1 MGLSIGGVASGIDTQ
16 SIIDT
21 LMSVAQQ
28 PVTDLTNKKSLVDS
42 ASQTISTFSSKLSAL
57 KTAALALST
66 TVGFASY
73 SATSSDTSIVASVT
87 GSTSVGTYSVEVS
100 QLAKAQKSR
109 STTYTSTSDSLAMTG
124 PLTITDG
131 TGKSFDVDIQANDSL
146 SSIATKISASGARVT
161 ASVLSDGTNYRL
173 IVQGLDTGTANAFTI
188 GQSGNVAL
196 GFDAA
201 DSVYDKA
208 QDAKFTVDKME
219 LTSKTN
225 QITGVIPGVKLA
237 LTKVTT
243 APVTI
248 TTSTDSTSVKQKIT
262 AFVNAYNDVINSGH
276 AAAGFG
282 TTKAANSELAGDSS
296 IRTALH
302 KLGGIV
308 GGLVPGTTGGYRTL
322 GSVGVSLTK
331 DGTLSFDSAKFDKA
345 LAADP
350 DGVSR
355 LFVTDTGLGATGL
368 MKTVMDSVTSLVTG
382 SKSTI
387 QARIDSLAAQSK
399 RLDDSKTAA
408 QERLDKYQ
416 EQLKK
421 QFAAMDAA
429 VGKYQQ
435 MQSALTAS
443 LTSGTS
449 T

>member
-28 PVTDLTNKKSLVDS
+28 PITDLTNKKSLVDS

-73 SATSSDTSIVASVT
+73 AATSSDTSVVASVT
-87 GSTSVGTYSVEVS
+87 GSTSVGTYSLEVS

-109 STTYTSTSDSLAMTG
+109 STAYTSTSDSLAMTG

-131 TGKSFDVDIQANDSL
+131 TGKSFEVDIQANDSL
-146 SSIATKISASGARVT
+146 SSIAGKISSSGARVT
-161 ASVLSDGTNYRL
+161 ASLLSDGTNYRL
-173 IVQGLDTGTANAFTI
+173 IVQGLDTGASNAFSI
-188 GQSGNVAL
+188 AQSGNLAL

-219 LTSKTN
+219 LSSKTN

-243 APVTI
+243 APVTV

-262 AFVNAYNDVINSGH
+262 TFVNAYNDVINSGH

-282 TTKAANSELAGDSS
+282 TTKATNSELAGDSS

-302 KLGGIV
+302 KLGGII
-308 GGLVPGTTGGYRTL
+308 GGLVPGTTGSYRTL

-331 DGTLSFDSAKFDKA
+331 DGTLSFDTTKFDKA

-350 DGVSR
+350 DAVSR
-355 LFVTDTGLGATGL
+355 LFITDTGLGATGL
-368 MKTVMDSVTSLVTG
+368 MKNIMDSVTSLVTG

-387 QARIDSLAAQSK
+387 QARIDSLSAQSK

-408 QERLDKYQ
+408 QDRLDKYQ

-443 LTSGTS
+443 LSSGS
-449 T
+449 NS

>member
-16 SIIDT
+16 SIINT

-57 KTAALALST
+57 KNAALALST

-73 SATSSDTSIVASVT
+73 SATSSDASIVASVS
-87 GSTSVGTYSVEVS
+87 GSSSVGTYAVEVS

-109 STTYTSTSDSLAMTG
+109 STAFATSSDSLGMTG

-131 TGKSFDVDIQANDSL
+131 RGKSFDVDIQANDSL
-146 SSIATKISASGARVT
+146 SSIASKISSSGARVS
-161 ASVLSDGTNYRL
+161 ASVLSDGTGYRL
-173 IVQGLDTGTANAFTI
+173 LVQGLDTGASNAFTVS
-188 GQSGNVAL
+188 QSGNVAL
-196 GFDAA
+196 GFDAPT
-201 DSVYDKA
+201 SVYDAA

-225 QITGVIPGVKLA
+225 QVTGVIPGVKLA

-243 APVTI
+243 GPVTVGV
-248 TTSTDSTSVKQKIT
+248 SGDSSSVKQKIT

-282 TTKAANSELAGDSS
+282 TAKANNSVLAGDNS

-308 GGLVPGTTGGYRTL
+308 GGLVPGATGSYRTL
-322 GSVGVSLTK
+322 GAAGVALTK
-331 DGTLSFDSAKFDKA
+331 DGTLSFDATKFDAA

-350 DGVSR
+350 TTVSR
-355 LFVTDTGLGATGL
+355 LFVTDAGTGATGL
-368 MKTVMDSVTSLVTG
+368 MKTIMDSVTSLVTG
-382 SKSTI
+382 SKSPI
-387 QARIDSLAAQSK
+387 QARIDSLSAQSK
-399 RLDDSKTAA
+399 RLDDSKTAL
-408 QERLDKYQ
+408 QDRLDKYQ

-443 LTSGTS
+443 LSSGS
-449 T
+449 SK